1 MISPFVSK
9 ADPTHDFGGY
19 TMKRAIAL
27 LLAILSVLSLA
38 ACASGK
44 EAATET
50 SAPVAAA
57 ELDDSSNK
65 VVIYSGAEEYRNEYF
80 MKRLKEQFPDYD
92 ISIEYMPTGN
102 LAAKLAA
109 EGTDT
114 DMDLFYDLDY
124 SYAGLVEQYLADV
137 SDYDQSIYMEDC
149 KVASNKYLCETR
161 NGGAIIINPDV
172 LAAKGLEE
180 PTCYADLIK
189 PEYKGL
195 VSMPNPKSSGTGYMF
210 VKSLVNAWGEEK
222 AFEYFDALAE
232 NILQFTSSG
241 SGPVNALVQGEAA
254 IGLGMTAQAV
264 TAINEGANLKILF
277 FEEGSPFSLY
287 GFAMPEGKQ
296 NRKAVR
302 DVFDFFYT
310 TLVPED
316 KALYYPEQ
324 IYVDK
329 TFDIENYPTNINYA
343 DMSGNTTEEKTR
355 LLENWEY

>member
-1 MISPFVSK
+1 
-9 ADPTHDFGGY
+9 
-19 TMKRAIAL
+19 MKRFT
-27 LLAILSVLSLA
+27 AILLTLAVLFSLGAVSVA
-38 ACASGK
+38 EQAKPARF
-44 EAATET
+44 
-50 SAPVAAA
+50 SAPELPAD
-57 ELDDSSNK
+57 LDDSSNK

-80 MKRLKEQFPDYD
+80 KERLTEQFPDYD
-92 ISIEYMPTGN
+92 IVIEYMPTGN

-114 DMDLFYDLDY
+114 DIDIIYDLDY
-124 SYAGLVEQYLADV
+124 SYAGLVEEYLCDL
-137 SDYDQSIYMEDC
+137 SDYDQSIHTDDVIAASGKYMAEC
-149 KVASNKYLCETR
+149 R
-161 NGGAIIINPDV
+161 NGGAVIINPQV

-210 VKSLVNAWGEEK
+210 VKNLVNVWGEEK

-264 TAINEGANLKILF
+264 TKINEGANLKILF

-287 GFAMPEGKQ
+287 GYAMPEGKQ
-296 NRKAVR
+296 NKKAVR
-302 DVFDFFYT
+302 EVFNFFYT
-310 TLVPED
+310 NLVPED
-316 KALYYPEQ
+316 KELFYPEK
-324 IYVDK
+324 IYKDLD
-329 TFDIENYPTNINYA
+329 FAIENYPTNITYG

>member
-1 MISPFVSK
+1 
-9 ADPTHDFGGY
+9 
-19 TMKRAIAL
+19 MKKAIAFIL
-27 LLAILSVLSLA
+27 ITVLVCSISFVLAENPQIE
-38 ACASGK
+38 SGFV
-44 EAATET
+44 
-50 SAPVAAA
+50 APDVSGL
-57 ELDDSSNK
+57 EEGSTR

-80 MKRLKEQFPDYD
+80 AKRLAEQFPDYD

-109 EGTDT
+109 EGTST
-114 DMDLFYDLDY
+114 DIDIIYDLDY
-124 SYAGLVEQYLADV
+124 SYAGLVEEYLCDL
-137 SDYDQSIYMEDC
+137 SEYDQTIYTDDVIAE
-149 KVASNKYLCETR
+149 SGKYMAECR
-161 NGGAIIINPDV
+161 NGGAVIINPDV
-172 LAAKGLEE
+172 LKAKGLEE

-195 VSMPNPKSSGTGYMF
+195 VSMPSPKSSGTGYMF
-210 VKSLVNAWGEEK
+210 VKNLVNVWGEDK

-264 TAINEGANLKILF
+264 TKINEGANLKILF

-287 GFAMPEGKQ
+287 GYAMPEGKQ
-296 NRKAVR
+296 NNKAVR
-302 DVFDFFYT
+302 EVFNFFYT
-310 TLVPED
+310 NLVPED
-316 KALYYPEQ
+316 KALFYPEK
-324 IYVDK
+324 IYKDLDF
-329 TFDIENYPTNINYA
+329 TIENYPTNIPYG